1 MTLILQALVSGIGT
15 GAVYALIAFGISLT
29 WLVTRTL
36 NFAHGDVLM
45 VGVFASFVALAIGA
59 SAITALVIAV
69 LAGAL
74 LGLALEKSVFFPL
87 RKRPGSLT
95 WLLGVVLF
103 AAVLRAAGI
112 AVFESRSYPPPFS
125 FGTEGIDL
133 PAGAVVPVQYL
144 WIAGIAIAAAVVLD
158 YVMSHTHYGRAVRAI
173 ASSRDVAEL
182 MGVNTER
189 IMAVTFAVAAAA
201 GTLAGLLIA
210 PVTFVSASLG
220 WVFTL
225 KGFTAAVLGGIG
237 RIRGALLGGFLLG
250 LFEQG
255 LAALEASTG
264 AGWLQ
269 AGYRDAAVFLLLI
282 VILTV
287 RPAGLSSRA
296 EEARYAA

>member
-45 VGVFASFVALAIGA
+45 VGVFASFVALAFGS
-59 SAITALVIAV
+59 SAVTALVVAV
-69 LAGAL
+69 AVGAV

-87 RKRPGSLT
+87 RKRPGSLV

-103 AAVLRAAGI
+103 AAVLRAVGI

-133 PAGAVVPVQYL
+133 RAGAVVPVQYL
-144 WIAGIAIAAAVVLD
+144 WIGGVAITAALVLD
-158 YVMSHTHYGRAVRAI
+158 FVMSRTHFGRAVRAI
-173 ASSRDVAEL
+173 AVSREVAEL

-201 GTLAGLLIA
+201 GTLAGLFIA

-237 RIRGALLGGFLLG
+237 RIRGALVGGFLLG
-250 LFEQG
+250 IFEQA
-255 LAALEASTG
+255 LAALEATTG

-269 AGYRDAAVFLLLI
+269 AGYRDAGVFLLLI
-282 VILTV
+282 AVLV
-287 RPAGLSSRA
+287 VKPGGLSSRP